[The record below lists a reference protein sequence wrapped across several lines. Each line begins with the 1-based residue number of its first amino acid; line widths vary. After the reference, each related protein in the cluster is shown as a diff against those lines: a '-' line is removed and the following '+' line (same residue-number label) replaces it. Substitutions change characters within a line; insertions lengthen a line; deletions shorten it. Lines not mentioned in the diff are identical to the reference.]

1 MILPM
6 QRSHA
11 GAVARIHANA
21 LAGDFLPSLGV
32 NFLRVFYE
40 GALDQAAG
48 FGFVHVEGGE
58 SSREDLRPCGFVFG
72 SEDTH
77 ALFRRVM
84 SSRMLSLG
92 LAAVP
97 AALRRPLLLRNVAET
112 FLYPSKEGQSPHQA
126 ELVVIGVDAALRS
139 RRIGEALVGE
149 LNRAFRKH
157 GVLAYKVTVLQSN
170 QGANRFYQ
178 RLGFQ
183 FSFEFILY
191 GKKWNLY
198 TCELEKP

>member
-1 MILPM
+1 
-6 QRSHA
+6 
-11 GAVARIHANA
+11 
-21 LAGDFLPSLGV
+21 
-32 NFLRVFYE
+32 
-40 GALDQAAG
+40 
-48 FGFVHVEGGE
+48 
-58 SSREDLRPCGFVFG
+58 
-72 SEDTH
+72 
-77 ALFRRVM
+77 M

-97 AALRRPLLLRNVAET
+97 AALRHPLLLRNVAET
-112 FLYPSKEGQSPHQA
+112 LLYPGKEGQSPHQA

-149 LNRAFRKH
+149 LNRAFLKR
-157 GVLAYKVTVLQSN
+157 GILAYKVTVLQSN

-183 FSFEFILY
+183 FSFEFTLY